1 MEIFQYDFM
10 LRAFAAGIIVGLICP
25 VVGLFVALRRM
36 SMISDALSH
45 VCLAGVAAGLLSGVH
60 PILSASVFAVAGAL
74 GIEKLR
80 DVFKAYSEISIAIIL
95 SMGIALGAILLDL
108 GKGYNASFMSYL
120 FGSIVAINQTDLI
133 IIAVTGLTILGLVL
147 LLKKELFFISFDEE
161 GAELS
166 GMPVKLIT
174 ITFTALTALTI
185 AIAIR
190 VVGILLVSSLIV
202 LPVAAAMR
210 LAKSFREAMIISV
223 ILGEVA
229 IIIGLFASF
238 YINLA
243 PGGAIVMTS
252 VIILLFTLALQ
263 QRRNSGVK
271 LAGEKVPQGGDSRI

>member
-10 LRAFAAGIIVGLICP
+10 QRAFAAGITVGLICP
-25 VVGLFVALRRM
+25 LVGLFVALRRM

-45 VCLAGVAAGLLSGVH
+45 VCLAGVAAGLLSGIH
-60 PILSASVFAVAGAL
+60 PLLSASVFALTGAL
-74 GIEKLR
+74 CIEKLR

-95 SMGIALGAILLDL
+95 STGIALGAILLDL
-108 GKGYNASFMSYL
+108 GNGFNASFTSYL
-120 FGSIVAINQTDLI
+120 FGSIVAINQTDLF
-133 IIAVTGLTILGLVL
+133 IIAVTGFFILGLVL

-161 GAELS
+161 GAQLS
-166 GMPVKLIT
+166 GIPVKIIA

-210 LAKSFREAMIISV
+210 LAKSFREAMLISV
-223 ILGEVA
+223 ILGEAAV
-229 IIIGLFASF
+229 IIGLFASF

-252 VIILLFTLALQ
+252 VIILLLTLALQ
-263 QRRNSGVK
+263 QLQYTIPKRKTVGHNK
-271 LAGEKVPQGGDSRI
+271 T